1 MKSPLDISVSCF
13 ENYMT
18 SDNPQ
23 PVNLIQ
29 WLKSAKYSATVESIR
44 KIQGKEERDNLKAT
58 LPAITPSGL
67 FSYRSKDHLVQH
79 SGLIQFDIDGKD
91 HKHVANFA
99 ELKQQIARIV
109 NVAYVG
115 LSVSGRGYW
124 GLVPIKFPDKHKS
137 HFRAMKKVFAQ
148 FGLLLDNKPSNVAS
162 LRGYSYDPCGYFNH
176 FAKVFESLDEPVK
189 SPARSY
195 HVEND
200 SGTQVEELISQI
212 QTSRTDITDGY
223 DNWLRIGFAFADEFG
238 ETGRSY
244 FHAVSQYHPGYDERE
259 TDWQYKHCLQSG
271 GRGITIATFFH
282 LCKEHGITLKKAKGN
297 TLTKK
302 DRALE
307 AKFENPINDRSQNLR
322 NNANS
327 PQKSA
332 KHDSIRPDQ
341 GISEEE
347 YLTVLDKDPIL
358 QEINRIFEP
367 ELITW

>member
-44 KIQGKEERDNLKAT
+44 KIQDKEERDKLKAT

-67 FSYRSKDHLVQH
+67 FEYRSKDHLVQH

-91 HKHVANFA
+91 HKHVVNFA
-99 ELKQQIARIV
+99 ELKQQIAKIV

-124 GLVPIKFPDKHKS
+124 GLVPIKYSDRHKS
-137 HFRAMKKVFAQ
+137 HFRAMKKAFAN
-148 FGLLLDNKPSNVAS
+148 FGLILDNKPSNVAS
-162 LRGYSYDPCGYFNH
+162 LRGYSYDPRGYFNH
-176 FAKVFESLDEPVK
+176 DAKVFESLDKIVS

-195 HVEND
+195 HIGND
-200 SGTQVEELISQI
+200 SGSQVEELISQI
-212 QTSRTDITDGY
+212 QSRSVDITDGY
-223 DNWLRIGFAFADEFG
+223 DNWLRIGFAFADEFR
-238 ETGRSY
+238 ETGRTY
-244 FHAVSQYHPGYDERE
+244 FHAVSQYHLGYDERE
-259 TDWQYKHCLQSG
+259 TDRQYKHCLRSR

-282 LCKEHGITLKKAKGN
+282 ICKEHGITLKKAKAN
-297 TLTKK
+297 TPTKK

-307 AKFENPINDRSQNLR
+307 AKFENRKNDRPENLR
-322 NNANS
+322 NHGNS
-327 PQKSA
+327 PQKIA
-332 KHDSIRPDQ
+332 KNGLIRPDQ
-341 GISEEE
+341 EITHEE
-347 YLTVLDKDPIL
+347 YLQVLENDPIL
-358 QEINRIFEP
+358 QEIERIFEP
-367 ELITW
+367 ELIPS